1 MSKTRKLVYFSLFVT
16 LATAL
21 GFLETLLSNPLPLPG
36 VKLGLANI
44 VTLLVLYLYGLKEG
58 LVVSLFRVLFVSL
71 LGGTFLAV
79 GFWLS
84 FSGAV
89 LSTLVMAGLIK
100 YVSALSI
107 IGVSMAGAVS
117 HNVGQLLAASFL
129 IQTPYIFYY
138 LPFLLLAGIPTGLVT
153 GYLARLLLRYFQ
165 GKDFLIIN
173 EK

>member
-1 MSKTRKLVYFSLFVT
+1 MSKTRKLVYFSLFIT

-21 GFLETLLSNPLPLPG
+21 GFLEMLLPNPLPLPG

-44 VTLLVLYLYGLKEG
+44 VTLLVLYLYGLKAG
-58 LVVSLFRVLFVSL
+58 LVVSLFRVLFASL

-89 LSTLVMAGLIK
+89 FSTLVMAVLIK
-100 YVSALSI
+100 CVPALSI
-107 IGVSMAGAVS
+107 MGVSMVGAVS
-117 HNVGQLLAASFL
+117 HNVGQLLTASLL

-138 LPFLLLAGIPTGLVT
+138 LPILLLAGLPTGVVT
-153 GYLARLLLRYFQ
+153 GYLARLLLRYFP
-165 GKDFLIIN
+165 GKDFLIIK

>member
-129 IQTPYIFYY
+129 IQTPYIFII
-138 LPFLLLAGIPTGLVT
+138 FLF
-153 GYLARLLLRYFQ
+153 YF
-165 GKDFLIIN
+165 
-173 EK
+173 